1 MASEKLAA
9 GLVNSGYS
17 VGWVGACT
25 VGVTA
30 TETAVTQI
38 ISGTNMTTDPRVL
51 PISITGTLR
60 TLVNSYDYSGVGELG
75 QAGRGLYGIYD
86 PSNWSQKQ
94 TAQCNATSPVTGVQ
108 QWSTTNPYGIVVY
121 DGVMYMIAN
130 DCDPTTRKCYIY
142 KYNMAADAFSET
154 GYAYEFTPDID
165 GDTTQWKGAGYG
177 LDLQISGS
185 SAYLIAVF
193 GRFTN
198 SGWTY
203 TFGESAIVKIPLAG
217 TGTAEMDLAG
227 NNVTGVVVNGDY
239 AYVTSVGGA
248 QQANG
253 NPASKLEVFDI
264 SGATPSLAATIAASD
279 IPNSFGGDFV
289 DVAFV
294 NNKAYVL
301 AAHYNTVY
309 SQYSY
314 IVIQT
319 MEDSL
324 QHGELNTKDE
334 NDDYTV
340 PPLYVEKTV
349 SPASPCFALLPGE
362 GNDLYLVDGVKFQ
375 SIDTSLDI
383 DAAGA
388 LSTVKSAGDFAN
400 GTATGYV
407 INTAAM
413 VIERTAAATRGL
425 AAAKASVTK
434 IAKRLARPEDLERK
448 EQ

>member
-60 TLVNSYDYSGVGELG
+60 TLVNSYDYSGLGELG
-75 QAGRGLYGIYD
+75 QSGRGLYGIYD

-264 SGATPSLAATIAASD
+264 SGTAPSFLAEIDVSA

-301 AAHYNTVY
+301 AAHYNTSY

-319 MEDSL
+319 TEADL
-324 QHGELNTKDE
+324 QAGGFGTGAK
-334 NDDYTV
+334 YKTA
-340 PPLYVEKTV
+340 TV

-413 VIERTAAATRGL
+413 VIERTAATRGL

-448 EQ
+448 EK

>member
-154 GYAYEFTPDID
+154 GYAYEFTPDIT

-185 SAYLIAVF
+185 SASLIAVF

-203 TFGESAIVKIPLAG
+203 TFGESAIVKIPLG
-217 TGTAEMDLAG
+217 SGTAAMATAG
-227 NNVTGVVVNGDY
+227 NNVTGVVVNGTY

-248 QQANG
+248 QQADG
-253 NPASKLEVFDI
+253 NPASKLEVFSI
-264 SGATPSLAATIAASD
+264 SRGTPSLTATLTAAM
-279 IPNSFGGDFV
+279 IPAGFGGDFV
-289 DVAFV
+289 DIAFV

-301 AAHYNTVY
+301 AAHYNTAY

-319 MEDSL
+319 TESDL
-324 QHGELNTKDE
+324 QAGGFGTGAK
-334 NDDYTV
+334 YKTA
-340 PPLYVEKTV
+340 TV

-413 VIERTAAATRGL
+413 VIERTAAARGL

-448 EQ
+448 EK

>member
-75 QAGRGLYGIYD
+75 QSGRGLYGIYD
-86 PSNWSQKQ
+86 PSNQSQKQ

-264 SGATPSLAATIAASD
+264 SGTAPSFLAEIDVSA

-301 AAHYNTVY
+301 AAHYNTSY

-319 MEDSL
+319 TEADL
-324 QHGELNTKDE
+324 QAGGFGTGAK
-334 NDDYTV
+334 YKTA
-340 PPLYVEKTV
+340 TV

-413 VIERTAAATRGL
+413 VIERTAATRGL

-448 EQ
+448 EK

>member
-30 TETAVTQI
+30 TETAVNQI

-51 PISITGTLR
+51 PISITDTLR

-75 QAGRGLYGIYD
+75 QSGRGLYGIYD

-130 DCDPTTRKCYIY
+130 DCNPTTRKCYIY

-154 GYAYEFTPDID
+154 GYAYEFTPDIA

-203 TFGESAIVKIPLAG
+203 TFGESAIVKIPLG
-217 TGTAEMDLAG
+217 SGTAAMATAG
-227 NNVTGVVVNGDY
+227 NNVTGVVVNGTY

-248 QQANG
+248 QQADG
-253 NPASKLEVFDI
+253 NPASKLEVFSI
-264 SGATPSLAATIAASD
+264 SRGTPSLIATLTAAM
-279 IPNSFGGDFV
+279 IPNNFGGDFV

-301 AAHYNTVY
+301 AAHYNTAY

-319 MEDSL
+319 TEADL
-324 QHGELNTKDE
+324 QAGGFGTGAK
-334 NDDYTV
+334 YKTA
-340 PPLYVEKTV
+340 TV

-400 GTATGYV
+400 GNETGYV

-413 VIERTAAATRGL
+413 VIERTAAARGL

-434 IAKRLARPEDLERK
+434 IAKRLATPEELEK
-448 EQ
+448 MQGKGK

>member
-75 QAGRGLYGIYD
+75 QSGRGLYGIYD

-130 DCDPTTRKCYIY
+130 DCNPTTSKCYIY

-154 GYAYEFTPDID
+154 GYAYEFTPDIA

-248 QQANG
+248 QQADG
-253 NPASKLEVFDI
+253 NPASKLEIFDI
-264 SGATPSLAATIAASD
+264 SGATPLFTETIAASD
-279 IPNSFGGDFV
+279 IPNNFGGDFV

-301 AAHYNTVY
+301 AAHYNTAY

-319 MEDSL
+319 TEADL
-324 QHGELNTKDE
+324 QAGGFGTGAK
-334 NDDYTV
+334 YKTA
-340 PPLYVEKTV
+340 TV

-413 VIERTAAATRGL
+413 VIERTAAARGL

-448 EQ
+448 DK

>member
-38 ISGTNMTTDPRVL
+38 ISGTTMTTDPRVL

-75 QAGRGLYGIYD
+75 QSGRGLYGIYD

-130 DCDPTTRKCYIY
+130 DCNPTTRKCYIY

-154 GYAYEFTPDID
+154 GYAYEFTPDIA

-185 SAYLIAVF
+185 SASLIAVF

-203 TFGESAIVKIPLAG
+203 TFGESAIVKIPIAG

-264 SGATPSLAATIAASD
+264 SGAAPSFLAEIDVSA

-301 AAHYNTVY
+301 AAHYNTAY

-319 MEDSL
+319 TEADL
-324 QHGELNTKDE
+324 QAGGFGTGAK
-334 NDDYTV
+334 YKTA
-340 PPLYVEKTV
+340 TV

-400 GTATGYV
+400 GNETGYV

-413 VIERTAAATRGL
+413 VIERTAAARGL

-448 EQ
+448 GK

>member
-30 TETAVTQI
+30 TETAVNQI

-75 QAGRGLYGIYD
+75 QSGRGLYGIYD

-130 DCDPTTRKCYIY
+130 DCNPTTRKCYIY

-154 GYAYEFTPDID
+154 GYAYEFTPDIA

-185 SAYLIAVF
+185 SASLIAVF

-203 TFGESAIVKIPLAG
+203 TFGESAIVKIPLG
-217 TGTAEMDLAG
+217 SGTAAMATAG
-227 NNVTGVVVNGDY
+227 NNVTGVVVNGTY

-248 QQANG
+248 QQADG
-253 NPASKLEVFDI
+253 NPASKLEVFSI
-264 SGATPSLAATIAASD
+264 SRGTPSLIATLTAAM
-279 IPNSFGGDFV
+279 IPAGFGGDFV
-289 DVAFV
+289 DIAFV
-294 NNKAYVL
+294 SGKAYVL
-301 AAHYNTVY
+301 AAHYDTAY
-309 SQYSY
+309 TKYDY
-314 IVIQT
+314 IIVQT
-319 MEDSL
+319 TEHEL
-324 QHGELNTKDE
+324 QKGGFGTGAK
-334 NDDYTV
+334 YKTA
-340 PPLYVEKTV
+340 TV

-413 VIERTAAATRGL
+413 VIERTAAARGL

-448 EQ
+448 EK